1 MSFGKSKGSSTV
13 IPDLSP
19 EQKAYIKSQTDFF
32 TKTVQ
37 PTYQDVLAGG
47 TDLYNRMSPGYEKA
61 AQDLGRTA
69 GQAGMTL
76 GETGES
82 ALRTGVS
89 GLQNLFGKNYE
100 ANQIQAALA
109 PAQSQYQQ
117 NIAQQQA
124 QFGGAGNLG
133 SARQALAGR
142 QAAGANQALQA
153 ATAAQVQ
160 QGIAQQ
166 RAQAA
171 SSLAGIGQ
179 TGLNNAMSAY
189 AARLNAAGA
198 PQDLFNR
205 YGALAFGTPAS
216 SYNNYGPVGQ
226 TTNTSGYQFGADFS
240 KPLFSPMNK
249 FPGMG

>member
-1 MSFGKSKGSSTV
+1 MSFGKSKGSQTV

-19 EQKAYIKSQTDFF
+19 EQKEYIKSQTDFF

-37 PTYQDVLAGG
+37 PTYQQVLSGG
-47 TDLYNRMSPGYEKA
+47 TDLYNRMAPGYEKA
-61 AQDLGRTA
+61 AQDAGRIA

-89 GLQNLFGKNYE
+89 GLENLFGKNYE

-109 PAQSQYQQ
+109 PAQGQYQQ
-117 NIAQQQA
+117 NIAQQAA

-153 ATAAQVQ
+153 STAAQVQ
-160 QGIAQQ
+160 QGIAGQ
-166 RAQAA
+166 RAAA
-171 SSLAGIGQ
+171 ANQLAGLGQ
-179 TGLNNAMSAY
+179 TGLNQAMGAY
-189 AARLNAAGA
+189 AARLNASGA

-205 YGALAFGTPAS
+205 YGSLAFGTPAS

-226 TTNTSGYQFGADFS
+226 TTNTSGSSFNAQVPNPF
-240 KPLFSPMNK
+240 K
-249 FPGMG
+249 FF

>member
-1 MSFGKSKGSSTV
+1 MSFGKSGGSSTT
-13 IPDLSP
+13 IPNLSD
-19 EQKAYIKSQTDFF
+19 EQKAYIKAQTDFF

-37 PTYQDVLAGG
+37 PTYQDVLTRG

-89 GLQNLFGKNYE
+89 GLENLFNKNYE

-109 PAQSQYQQ
+109 PAQSQYMQ
-117 NIAQQQA
+117 NVANSRA
-124 QFGGAGNLG
+124 AFGSAGGLG
-133 SARQALAGR
+133 SARQALADR
-142 QAAGANQALQA
+142 QMAGANQALQA
-153 ATAAQVQ
+153 QTAAQVA
-160 QGIAQQ
+160 QGIAGQ
-166 RAQAA
+166 RAAAA

-205 YGALAFGTPAS
+205 YGSLAFGTPAS
-216 SYNNYGPVGQ
+216 SYNNYGPVA
-226 TTNTSGYQFGADFS
+226 TATPSSGKACGTFLGA
-240 KPLFSPMNK
+240 
-249 FPGMG
+249 GAA

>member
-1 MSFGKSKGSSTV
+1 MSFGKSGGSSTT
-13 IPDLSP
+13 IPNLSD
-19 EQKAYIKSQTDFF
+19 EQKQYIKAQTDFF

-37 PTYQDVLAGG
+37 PTYQDVLGRG
-47 TDLYNRMSPGYEKA
+47 TELYNRMAPGYERA

-89 GLQNLFGKNYE
+89 GLENLFGKNYE

-109 PAQSQYQQ
+109 PAQGQYQQ

-124 QFGGAGNLG
+124 QFGGAGGLG

-153 ATAAQVQ
+153 QTAAGVSNQ
-160 QGIAQQ
+160 IAQQ
-166 RAQAA
+166 RAAAA
-171 SSLAGIGQ
+171 SQLAGIGQ
-179 TGLNNAMSAY
+179 SGLNNAMSAY
-189 AARLNAAGA
+189 ASRLNAAGA

-205 YGALAFGTPAS
+205 YGTLAFGTPAS

-226 TTNTSGYQFGADFS
+226 TTNQSGYNIGAKWSDMYAPI
-240 KPLFSPMNK
+240 K
-249 FPGMG
+249 

>member
-19 EQKAYIKSQTDFF
+19 EQKEYIKSQTDFF

-37 PTYQDVLAGG
+37 PTYQQVLSGG
-47 TDLYNRMSPGYEKA
+47 TDLYNRMAPGYEKA

-89 GLQNLFGKNYE
+89 GLENLFGKNYE

-109 PAQSQYQQ
+109 PAQGQYQQ
-117 NIAQQQA
+117 NIAQQAA

-142 QAAGANQALQA
+142 SAAGANQALQA
-153 ATAAQVQ
+153 STAAQVQ
-160 QGIAQQ
+160 QGIAAQ

-189 AARLNAAGA
+189 ASRLNAAGA

-205 YGALAFGTPAS
+205 YGSLAFGTPAS

-226 TTNTSGYQFGADFS
+226 TTNTSGSNYGFNTADALGIYNL
-240 KPLFSPMNK
+240 KL
-249 FPGMG
+249 GRGG